1 MQVSPSVPT
10 EGLVEEIEDEPRF
23 RLPWKKCLDRV
34 RSRSAQ
40 GSGRFDPLA
49 IAGDAQADVL

>member
-23 RLPWKKCLDRV
+23 RLPWKKCL
-34 RSRSAQ
+34 
-40 GSGRFDPLA
+40 
-49 IAGDAQADVL
+49 